1 MSGDSS
7 VVQELQ
13 ARFPGLDFT
22 AQPTVDGIPTLWTA
36 ADRVREVLRYLKEE
50 AQNPYRALL
59 DLTAIDE
66 RLRVYRNGQLQSD
79 FTVVYLLLSYDR
91 DGLIRLKVPLVG
103 EFPSIR
109 TVTDIWASANWYER
123 EVWDM
128 FGIVFEGH
136 PNLRRILMPTGW
148 AGHPLR
154 KEYPARATEMGP
166 YTLTPTKEEEEQDA
180 LRIHPEAWGLH
191 RHGED
196 EDFMFL
202 NLGPQHPS
210 THGPFRVILQLD
222 GEEIVDVVPDIGF
235 HHRGQEKMA
244 ERQTWHTYLPY
255 TDRID
260 YLSGVVNE
268 LPYVLAVERLAGIE
282 VPDRVKVIRVMMTEL
297 YRIASHLVWYG
308 TYAADVGQL
317 SPVFYMFSDREKIY
331 SITEAFCGA
340 RMHPVWFRIGGIA
353 QDLPNGWEGM
363 IRDFLNYFPPRLR
376 EYDKMVMGNG
386 IFKARTVGVG
396 QCTLD
401 EAIEWGATGPNL
413 RACGLE
419 WDFRKKRPYS
429 GYEQFEFEIP
439 TAPQGDAYARSV
451 VHVEEMR
458 QSLRIIEQCLNN
470 MPEGPYKSHNPL
482 TTPPVK
488 EPNTMH
494 DIETLIN
501 HFLNVTWGPVMP
513 VGESFIP
520 TEASKGCMGFYEISD
535 GDIMA
540 YRNRVRTPSFA
551 HLQMVPLLTRG
562 AMLSDLVSTLGSLDF
577 VVSDVD
583 R

>member
-1 MSGDSS
+1 
-7 VVQELQ
+7 L
-13 ARFPGLDFT
+13 
-22 AQPTVDGIPTLWTA
+22 
-36 ADRVREVLRYLKEE
+36 
-50 AQNPYRALL
+50 
-59 DLTAIDE
+59 
-66 RLRVYRNGQLQSD
+66 
-79 FTVVYLLLSYDR
+79 
-91 DGLIRLKVPLVG
+91 
-103 EFPSIR
+103 
-109 TVTDIWASANWYER
+109 
-123 EVWDM
+123 
-128 FGIVFEGH
+128 EGH
-136 PNLRRILMPTGW
+136 PNLRRILMPSTW
-148 AGHPLR
+148 VGHPLR
-154 KEYPARATEMGP
+154 KEHPARATEMGP
-166 YTLTPTKEEEEQDA
+166 YVLTSAKEEEEQEA
-180 LRIHPEAWGLH
+180 LRIHPEAWGL
-191 RHGED
+191 RRRGED

-222 GEEIVDVVPDIGF
+222 GEEIVDAVPDIGF

-244 ERQTWHTYLPY
+244 ERQSWHTYLPY

-268 LPYVLAVERLAGIE
+268 LPYVLTVERLAGIE

-297 YRIASHLVWYG
+297 YRI
-308 TYAADVGQL
+308 
-317 SPVFYMFSDREKIY
+317 
-331 SITEAFCGA
+331 EAFCGA

-363 IRDFLNYFPPRLR
+363 IRDFLKYLTPRLR
-376 EYDKMVMGNG
+376 EYDKMVMENG

-401 EAIEWGATGPNL
+401 EAVEWGATGPNL

-419 WDFRKKRPYS
+419 WDFRKRQPYS
-429 GYEQFEFEIP
+429 GYEQFDFEIP

-451 VHVEEMR
+451 VHVAEMR

-470 MPEGPYKSHNPL
+470 MPEGPYKSHHPL

-501 HFLNVTWGPVMP
+501 HFLNVTWGPVVP
-513 VGESFIP
+513 VGECFIP

-535 GDIMA
+535 GNIMA
-540 YRNRVRTPSFA
+540 YRSRVRTPSFA

>member
-1 MSGDSS
+1 
-7 VVQELQ
+7 
-13 ARFPGLDFT
+13 
-22 AQPTVDGIPTLWTA
+22 
-36 ADRVREVLRYLKEE
+36 
-50 AQNPYRALL
+50 
-59 DLTAIDE
+59 
-66 RLRVYRNGQLQSD
+66 
-79 FTVVYLLLSYDR
+79 
-91 DGLIRLKVPLVG
+91 
-103 EFPSIR
+103 
-109 TVTDIWASANWYER
+109 
-123 EVWDM
+123 M
-128 FGIVFEGH
+128 FGITFEGH
-136 PNLRRILMPTGW
+136 PNLRRILMPPGW
-148 AGHPLR
+148 VGHPLR

-166 YTLTPTKEEEEQDA
+166 FVLTPQKEEDEQEA
-180 LRIHPEAWGLH
+180 LQIHPEEFGF
-191 RHGED
+191 RRRGED
-196 EDFMFL
+196 EDYMFL

-255 TDRID
+255 TDRVD

-268 LPYVLAVERLAGIE
+268 MAYVMSVERLGGIE
-282 VPDRVKVIRVMMTEL
+282 VPDRAKVIRVMMTEL

-331 SITEAFCGA
+331 EIAEAVCGA
-340 RMHPVWFRIGGIA
+340 RMHPVWFRIGGVA
-353 QDLPNGWEGM
+353 QDLPDGWDRL
-363 IRDFLNYFPPRLR
+363 IRNFLAYLPPRLR

-401 EAIEWGATGPNL
+401 EAIEWGMTGPNL
-413 RACGLE
+413 RACGME
-419 WDFRKKRPYS
+419 WDFRKKMPYS

-439 TAPQGDAYARSV
+439 TAPQGDAYARSL

-458 QSLRIIEQCLNN
+458 QSLRIVEQCLNN
-470 MPEGPYKSHNPL
+470 MPEGDYKSRNPL
-482 TTPPVK
+482 ATPPVK

-513 VGESFIP
+513 VGECFIP

-535 GDIMA
+535 GDIHA

-551 HLQMVPLLTRG
+551 HLQIVPLLTRG
-562 AMLSDLVSTLGSLDF
+562 GMLSDLVSTLGSLDF

>member
-1 MSGDSS
+1 MNAESR
-7 VVQELQ
+7 VLQELR
-13 ARFPGLDFT
+13 ARFGDLPLT
-22 AQPTVDGIPTLWTA
+22 AQPTADSIPTFWVSA
-36 ADRVREVLRYLKEE
+36 ESVRDVLRFLKSEIPG
-50 AQNPYRALL
+50 PYEALL

-66 RLRVYRNGQLQSD
+66 RTRRHRDAQPAGD
-79 FTVVYLLLSYDR
+79 FTVVYLLISYDR
-91 DGLIRLKVPLVG
+91 NEMVRLKVALPG
-103 EFPSIR
+103 DRPSVR
-109 TVTDIWASANWYER
+109 TVTDLWASANWYER

-128 FGIVFEGH
+128 FGIAIEGH
-136 PNLRRILMPTGW
+136 PNMRRILMPSTW
-148 AGHPLR
+148 TGHPLR
-154 KEYPARATEMGP
+154 KEHPARATEMGP
-166 YTLTPTKEEEEQDA
+166 YVLTPQKEEEEQEA
-180 LRIHPEAWGLH
+180 LRIHPEAWGF
-191 RHGED
+191 RPRGED

-235 HHRGQEKMA
+235 HHRGQEKMG

-268 LPYVLAVERLAGIE
+268 IAYVTCIERLAGIE
-282 VPDRVKVIRVMMTEL
+282 VPDRAKVIRVMMTEL

-331 SITEAFCGA
+331 SIVEAFCGA
-340 RMHPVWFRIGGIA
+340 RMHPVWFRIGGVA
-353 QDLPNGWEGM
+353 QDLPNGWERM
-363 IRDFLNYFPPRLR
+363 IRSFLDYLPPRLR
-376 EYDKMVMGNG
+376 EYDKMVMQNG

-396 QCTLD
+396 QCTLR
-401 EAIEWGATGPNL
+401 EAIDWGMTGPNL
-413 RACGLE
+413 RACGME
-419 WDFRKKRPYS
+419 WDFRKKQPYS

-458 QSLRIIEQCLNN
+458 QSLRIVEQCLNN
-470 MPEGPYKSHNPL
+470 MPEGDYKSRNPL

-488 EPNTMH
+488 DPNTMH

-513 VGESFIP
+513 VGECFVP

-535 GDIMA
+535 GDIHA

-551 HLQMVPLLTRG
+551 HLQTVPLLTRG
-562 AMLSDLVSTLGSLDF
+562 GMVSDLVSTLGSLDF

>member
-1 MSGDSS
+1 MSGDST
-7 VVQELQ
+7 VAQELQ
-13 ARFPGLDFT
+13 ARFADLGFT
-22 AQPTVDGIPTLWTA
+22 LQRTADGIPTLWVPA
-36 ADRVREVLRYLKEE
+36 ERVREVVRYLKEE
-50 AQNPYRALL
+50 ALNPYRVLL

-66 RLRVYRNGQLQSD
+66 RVRINRQGQPQGD
-79 FTVVYLLLSYDR
+79 FTVVYLLFSYDR
-91 DGLIRLKVPLVG
+91 NEFVRVKVALTG
-103 EFPSIR
+103 DAPSIR
-109 TVTDIWASANWYER
+109 TITDIWASANWYER

-136 PNLRRILMPTGW
+136 PNLRRILMPSTW
-148 AGHPLR
+148 VGHPLR
-154 KEYPARATEMGP
+154 KEHPARATEMGP
-166 YTLTPTKEEEEQDA
+166 YVLTPAKEEEEQEA
-180 LRIHPEAWGLH
+180 LRIHPEAWGLQ
-191 RHGED
+191 RRGED

-222 GEEIVDVVPDIGF
+222 GEEIVDAVPDIGF

-244 ERQTWHTYLPY
+244 ERQSWHTYLPY

-268 LPYVLAVERLAGIE
+268 LPYVLTIERLAGIE

-331 SITEAFCGA
+331 SIIEAFCGA

-363 IRDFLNYFPPRLR
+363 IRDFLKYLSPRLR
-376 EYDKMVMGNG
+376 EYDKMVMENG
-386 IFKARTVGVG
+386 IFKARTVRVG

-401 EAIEWGATGPNL
+401 EAVEWGATGPNL

-419 WDFRKKRPYS
+419 WDFRKKQPYS
-429 GYEQFEFEIP
+429 GYEQFDFEIP

-451 VHVEEMR
+451 VHVAEMR

-470 MPEGPYKSHNPL
+470 MPEGPYKSHHPL

-501 HFLNVTWGPVMP
+501 HFLNVTWGPVVP
-513 VGESFIP
+513 VGECFIP

-535 GDIMA
+535 GNIMA
-540 YRNRVRTPSFA
+540 YRSRVRTPSFA